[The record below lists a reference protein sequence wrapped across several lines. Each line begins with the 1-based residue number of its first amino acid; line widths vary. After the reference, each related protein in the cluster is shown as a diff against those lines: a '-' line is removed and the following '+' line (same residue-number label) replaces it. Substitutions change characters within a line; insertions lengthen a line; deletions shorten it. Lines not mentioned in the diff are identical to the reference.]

1 MSNPYQNLEP
11 IGDRIILKADDA
23 KEEITKAGILIPA
36 AAQPKPQIATVVAIG
51 RGRFSDHGIL
61 IPLRVKIGDRVLFN
75 PYAASEFKLN
85 DETLYMLHE
94 HEINCILHQ

>member
-11 IGDRIILKADDA
+11 IGDRIILKADEA
-23 KEEITKAGILIPA
+23 KQEETASGIIIPA
-36 AAQPKPQIATVVAIG
+36 GAQPKPQTATVVAMG

-61 IPLRVKIGDRVLFN
+61 IPLRVKIGDRVVFN
-75 PYAASEFKLN
+75 SYAASEFKFN
-85 DETLYMLHE
+85 NETLHMLHE